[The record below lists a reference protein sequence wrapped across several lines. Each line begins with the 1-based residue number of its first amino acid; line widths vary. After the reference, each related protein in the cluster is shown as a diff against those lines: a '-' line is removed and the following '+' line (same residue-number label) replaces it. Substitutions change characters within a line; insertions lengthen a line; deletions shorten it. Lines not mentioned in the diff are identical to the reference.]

1 VASAKTVK
9 ESRNP
14 PGRIML
20 TVSRRAF
27 GCGHRRT
34 TMRYRSRIGVVAF
47 SAALLMGIASAAAHD
62 ETKYPDMRGQWTAVG
77 GSVKYVPDKP
87 RGLGQEA
94 PLTPEYQ
101 AIFEANL
108 KDMAEGGQGTDPTT
122 WCLSPGMPRVTNG
135 YGEIE
140 FVITPETFHILVFH
154 VLDSRRI
161 FTDGRDFPTDV
172 DPSFLGISIGR
183 WIDTNGDGRYD
194 VLEVETRNMKG
205 PRSFDASGLPLHA
218 DNQTIVKERYTFDRS
233 NPDVISNEVTV
244 FDHALTHPWTVTK
257 RYRRSPNPHPW
268 WVEDNCM
275 ENNQHLRIQGE
286 PYFLSADGMIMPA
299 KKGQRPP
306 DLRYFNQPQK

>member
-1 VASAKTVK
+1 MAAVLLLA
-9 ESRNP
+9 
-14 PGRIML
+14 L
-20 TVSRRAF
+20 
-27 GCGHRRT
+27 
-34 TMRYRSRIGVVAF
+34 IGA
-47 SAALLMGIASAAAHD
+47 AAAHD
-62 ETKYPDMRGQWTAVG
+62 ETKYPDLRGQWTAIG

-108 KDMAEGGQGTDPTT
+108 RDVAEGGQGTDPTT

-140 FVITPETFHILVFH
+140 FVITPETFHVLVFH

-161 FTDGRDFPTDV
+161 FTDGRDFPADLA
-172 DPSFLGISIGR
+172 PSFLGISIGR
-183 WIDTNGDGRYD
+183 WIDTKGAGRYD

-218 DNQTIVKERYTFDRS
+218 DGQTIVKERYTFDV
-233 NPDVISNEVTV
+233 NDPDVISNEVTV

-257 RYRRSPNPHPW
+257 HYRRSPNPHPW

-275 ENNQHLRIQGE
+275 ENNNHIRIQGE
-286 PYFLSADGMIMPA
+286 AYFLSADGMIMPA
-299 KKGQRPP
+299 KRGQRPP
-306 DLRYFNQPQK
+306 DLRYFNQPRK

>member
-1 VASAKTVK
+1 
-9 ESRNP
+9 
-14 PGRIML
+14 
-20 TVSRRAF
+20 
-27 GCGHRRT
+27 
-34 TMRYRSRIGVVAF
+34 MRCRSIGVLAILAV
-47 SAALLMGIASAAAHD
+47 LLMATRPAAAHD
-62 ETKYPDMRGQWTAVG
+62 ETKYPDVRGQWTAIG
-77 GSVKYVPDKP
+77 GSVKFVPDKP

-101 AIFEANL
+101 AIFEENL
-108 KDMAEGGQGTDPTT
+108 RDVAEGGQGTDPTT

-135 YGEIE
+135 YGEME

-183 WIDTNGDGRYD
+183 WIDTDGDGRYD
-194 VLEVETRNMKG
+194 VLLAETRNLKG
-205 PRSFDASGLPLHA
+205 PRAYDASGLPLHA
-218 DNQTIVKERYTFDRS
+218 DNQTIVRERYTFDKN
-233 NPDVISNEVTV
+233 NPNVITNEVV
-244 FDHALTHPWTVTK
+244 VIDHALTHPWIVTK
-257 RYRRSPNPHPW
+257 RYQRGPDRQPW

-275 ENNQHLRIQGE
+275 ENNSHVRLGGE
-286 PYFLSADGMIMPA
+286 PYYLSAEGLLMPA